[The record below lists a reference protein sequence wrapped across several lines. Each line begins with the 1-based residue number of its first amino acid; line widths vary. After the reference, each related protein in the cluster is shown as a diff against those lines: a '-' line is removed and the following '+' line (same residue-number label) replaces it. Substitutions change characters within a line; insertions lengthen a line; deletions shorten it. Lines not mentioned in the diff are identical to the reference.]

1 MISATSSPNLI
12 AKRKL
17 EIQKKKIGIRSILMY
32 LSFYFYSILFTKFIL
47 IILFMFHRSLVSYV

>member
-17 EIQKKKIGIRSILMY
+17 EIQKKKKLVFDRYLCIYHSISILYY
-32 LSFYFYSILFTKFIL
+32 LQNLS
-47 IILFMFHRSLVSYV
+47 